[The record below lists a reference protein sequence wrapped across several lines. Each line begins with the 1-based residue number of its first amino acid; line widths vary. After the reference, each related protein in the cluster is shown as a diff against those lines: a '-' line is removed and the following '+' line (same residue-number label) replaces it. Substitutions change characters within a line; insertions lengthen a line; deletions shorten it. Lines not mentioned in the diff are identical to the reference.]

1 MDTGT
6 RLREARRERRLT
18 LDDVARRTKI
28 PVGTLRAIDCNDV
41 ARLPRGIFFRG
52 FVRAY
57 AAEVG
62 LNPEELLQES
72 TAGCEVVTYEADY
85 LRLED
90 VTENKSANRIQ
101 LVAIIAIG
109 VLLVLFTDNY
119 VSRDVPV
126 VLPPTLE
133 PPFQSQAAMPISVPE
148 LTIPARAERIPAIS
162 QPISQPV
169 AAVETTQISGELAAP
184 ALSDVLPE
192 PAIAAEDIALT
203 KEPAA
208 STPDPR

>member
-6 RLREARRERRLT
+6 RLREARKERRLT
-18 LDDVARRTKI
+18 LDEVARRTKI

-62 LNPEELLQES
+62 LNPEELLHES

-85 LRLED
+85 LRSED
-90 VTENKSANRIQ
+90 ITENKSANRIQ
-101 LVAIIAIG
+101 LVALIAIG

-119 VSRDVPV
+119 VSRDVPI

-133 PPFQSQAAMPISVPE
+133 PPFQSQAGMPISVPE
-148 LTIPARAERIPAIS
+148 LTLPARAERIPA
-162 QPISQPV
+162 ISQPV